1 MITIVM
7 VGNVGGKGLVEVRT
21 PKLTHI
27 PSFDEL
33 VALKN
38 RYCAYMEYA
47 ESARSRQT
55 ANDARV
61 VACSIKRHMDKMYKR
76 WRER

>member
-1 MITIVM
+1 MITIIM
-7 VGNVGGKGLVEVRT
+7 VGSVGKKPAEVQAVK
-21 PKLTHI
+21 PMHV
-27 PSFDEL
+27 PGFDEL
-33 VALKN
+33 AILAK
-38 RYCAYMEYA
+38 RYQAYMEYA

-76 WRER
+76 WRGR